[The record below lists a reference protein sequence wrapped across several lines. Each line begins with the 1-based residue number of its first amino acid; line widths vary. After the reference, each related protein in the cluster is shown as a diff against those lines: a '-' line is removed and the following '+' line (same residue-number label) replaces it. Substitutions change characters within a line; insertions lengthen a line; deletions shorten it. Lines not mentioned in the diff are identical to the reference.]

1 LVKFFVKLWKTIYH
15 KILQNL
21 DLVILAGGLGKRI
34 SFITKKTPKPLIKFG
49 KLSFLNHIIN
59 FYAKYNFNKI
69 YILAGYKGELIKKKF
84 DGKKINLTPI
94 KCIVEKKL
102 KGTAGALLQLK
113 KYKINNF
120 ILVNG
125 DSFFDIDLKK
135 FIKNTKNSLIKI
147 ALAPNKIYKSNNQLS
162 RIDVRNKKVIF
173 RNNSKYMNGGIYLIN
188 KKFIKL
194 LKNKKSLE
202 EDYLKDLINKKKVQG
217 MKFNNFF
224 IDIGT
229 KKNLNKS
236 KMILPKLFF
245 KKAAF
250 LDRDGVINYDYGYV
264 HDHKGFVLKKG
275 IIKGLQYL
283 TKKKINIFLIT
294 NQAGIAKSYYTEKQ
308 FLSFQKSINE
318 NFYNK
323 NILITDTQYC
333 PHHPNGKIK
342 KYKIKCTCRKPNNKM
357 ILNIFKTHEINLK
370 NSFMIGDKKID
381 QICAKKSG
389 LKFFYPKE
397 DFDRLI
403 KKII

>member
-1 LVKFFVKLWKTIYH
+1 
-15 KILQNL
+15 
-21 DLVILAGGLGKRI
+21 
-34 SFITKKTPKPLIKFG
+34 
-49 KLSFLNHIIN
+49 
-59 FYAKYNFNKI
+59 
-69 YILAGYKGELIKKKF
+69 
-84 DGKKINLTPI
+84 
-94 KCIVEKKL
+94 
-102 KGTAGALLQLK
+102 
-113 KYKINNF
+113 
-120 ILVNG
+120 
-125 DSFFDIDLKK
+125 
-135 FIKNTKNSLIKI
+135 
-147 ALAPNKIYKSNNQLS
+147 
-162 RIDVRNKKVIF
+162 
-173 RNNSKYMNGGIYLIN
+173 MNGGIYLIN
-188 KKFIKL
+188 KKFTKL

-236 KMILPKLFF
+236 KIILPKLFF

-250 LDRDGVINYDYGYV
+250 LDRDGVINYDYGHV

-308 FLSFQKSINE
+308 FISFQKSINE

-323 NILITDTQYC
+323 NILITDIQYC

-342 KYKIKCTCRKPNNKM
+342 KYKIKCACRKPNNKM
-357 ILNIFKTHEINLK
+357 ILNIFKTHEIDLK

-397 DFDRLI
+397 DFCRLI

>member
-1 LVKFFVKLWKTIYH
+1 
-15 KILQNL
+15 LQNL

-94 KCIVEKKL
+94 ECIVEKKL
-102 KGTAGALLQLK
+102 KGTAGTLLQLK
-113 KYKINNF
+113 KYKIKNF

-135 FIKNTKNSLIKI
+135 FIKNTKNYLIKM
-147 ALAPNKIYKSNNQLS
+147 ALVPNKIYKSNNLLS
-162 RIDVRNKKVIF
+162 RIDVQNKKVIF
-173 RNNSKYMNGGIYLIN
+173 RNNSKYMNGGIYLVN

-194 LKNKKSLE
+194 IKNKKSLE

-229 KKNLNKS
+229 KKNLHKS
-236 KMILPKLFF
+236 NIILPKLFF
-245 KKAAF
+245 KKAVF

-264 HDHKGFVLKKG
+264 HDNKNFILKKG
-275 IIKGLQYL
+275 VIKGLQYL

-294 NQAGIAKSYYTEKQ
+294 NQAGIAKNYYTEKQ

-323 NILITDTQYC
+323 NILINDIQYC
-333 PHHPNGKIK
+333 PHHPIGKIK

-381 QICAKKSG
+381 QVCAKKSG

-397 DFDRLI
+397 DFYRLI